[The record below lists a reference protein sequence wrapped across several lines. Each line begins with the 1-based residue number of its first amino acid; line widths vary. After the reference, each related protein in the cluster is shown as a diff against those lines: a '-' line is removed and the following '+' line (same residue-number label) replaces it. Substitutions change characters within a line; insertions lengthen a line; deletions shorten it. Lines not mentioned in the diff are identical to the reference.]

1 MIANAVSRLHSVNQW
16 IGRAGRGPRSI
27 QDVIGLAKPRQLARK
42 AVEHRTIARQLGT
55 DSDFDCDR
63 IAGVESARR
72 NHGCERVAF
81 KAPSRSARAFGAR
94 QGFLVDTH
102 CRWRPT
108 PREAKFIRPFVWHT
122 GVMTRGGRDAHR
134 KHSAVGVYGCLNR
147 GPRTFSVLVAGC
159 VPRVFIKT

>member
-1 MIANAVSRLHSVNQW
+1 MVANAGEVSVACMASMILAKPASFAERSLTSANAVSRLHSVNQW

-72 NHGCERVAF
+72 NHGCECVAF

-108 PREAKFIRPFVWHT
+108 PREAKFVRPFVWHT
-122 GVMTRGGRDAHR
+122 GVMT
-134 KHSAVGVYGCLNR
+134 
-147 GPRTFSVLVAGC
+147 
-159 VPRVFIKT
+159 